1 MAEQAVQQD
10 SQAPAAGPTTAAA
23 DAGEL
28 AGFFLARETAVQ
40 RQTRQA
46 ETDARRGAVH
56 EAYRARRAE
65 RARALG
71 REASRSPSRSRSPVN
86 RASLLFRAGQ
96 LHGAIGAALFAS
108 RTFAAEV
115 ERTATLA
122 IHAMRVARDPLTLT
136 EDLTAAVHRAQ
147 AAVRHTWELAH
158 NAELVWDA
166 VNDIIPAAP

>member
-1 MAEQAVQQD
+1 M
-10 SQAPAAGPTTAAA
+10 
-23 DAGEL
+23 
-28 AGFFLARETAVQ
+28 Q

-46 ETDARRGAVH
+46 EADARCRAAH
-56 EAYRARRAE
+56 EAYRAHRAE
-65 RARALG
+65 RTRAEG
-71 REASRSPSRSRSPVN
+71 REASRSPSRSPSQVN

-96 LHGAIGAALFAS
+96 LNGAIGAALFAS

-122 IHAMRVARDPLTLT
+122 IHAMRAARDPLTHST